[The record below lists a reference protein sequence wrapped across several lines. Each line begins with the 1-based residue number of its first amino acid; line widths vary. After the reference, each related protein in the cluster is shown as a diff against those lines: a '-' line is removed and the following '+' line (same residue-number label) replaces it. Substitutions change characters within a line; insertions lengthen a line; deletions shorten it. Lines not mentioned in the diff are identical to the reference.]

1 MREAIDDAILG
12 QSGQPAARD
21 SEGLATV
28 VRRML
33 LTLGTAIVA
42 VAADATDAYSQ
53 QAPITQYHVK
63 AAFLYNFAKFV
74 DWPASAFAGPDDPFT
89 LCVVGTEPFIS
100 ARETLAGKSIKGRKV
115 VVRRI
120 DTIVGARQCNMIY
133 VASSDDGGFNLDPA
147 QLKSAVL
154 TVGESD
160 DFLRR
165 GGIINL
171 TVVNNKIRFEIDRD
185 SGERLGLRFRA
196 QLLQRALLVDSR
208 G

>member
-1 MREAIDDAILG
+1 MRNANDDAIQGCGGL
-12 QSGQPAARD
+12 PAVPGRGRVA
-21 SEGLATV
+21 AV
-28 VRRML
+28 VRL
-33 LTLGTAIVA
+33 ICLTLGAALVA

-53 QAPITQYHVK
+53 QAPIGQYHVK

-74 DWPASAFAGPDDPFT
+74 DWPASAFTGPESPFT
-89 LCVVGTEPFIS
+89 LCVVGSEPFIS
-100 ARETLAGKSIKGRKV
+100 ASETLAGKSIKGRKV

-120 DTIVGARQCNMIY
+120 DTVVGARQCNMIY
-133 VASSDDGGFNLDPA
+133 LASADEGGFNLDPA
-147 QLKSAVL
+147 QLKAAVL

-185 SGERLGLRFRA
+185 AGERLGFRFRA

>member
-1 MREAIDDAILG
+1 MREAADDAFQR
-12 QSGQPAARD
+12 QSGSRRGRRPARIRA
-21 SEGLATV
+21 
-28 VRRML
+28 L
-33 LTLGTAIVA
+33 LRTLGAAIVA

-53 QAPITQYHVK
+53 QASLTQYHVK

-74 DWPASAFAGPDDPFT
+74 DWPASAFAGPESPFV

-115 VVRRI
+115 LVRRI
-120 DTIVGARQCNMIY
+120 DTMVGARQCNMIY
-133 VASSDDGGFNLDPA
+133 LASTDDGGFSLEPT
-147 QLKSAVL
+147 QLKAAVL
-154 TVGESD
+154 TVGESE

-185 SGERLGLRFRA
+185 SGERLGFRFRA

>member
-1 MREAIDDAILG
+1 MRKAIDDAILG
-12 QSGQPAARD
+12 QSGQPLTRR
-21 SEGLATV
+21 SGRLATIL
-28 VRRML
+28 RQL
-33 LTLGTAIVA
+33 ILTLGAAIVA

-53 QAPITQYHVK
+53 QAPITQYHLK

-100 ARETLAGKSIKGRKV
+100 ARETLAGKSIRGRKIA
-115 VVRRI
+115 VRRV
-120 DTIVGARQCNMIY
+120 DTVVSARQCNMIY
-133 VASSDDGGFNLDPA
+133 LASTDDGGFNLDPG
-147 QLKSAVL
+147 QFKSAVL
-154 TVGESD
+154 TVGESE

-185 SGERLGLRFRA
+185 TGERLGFRFRA

>member
-1 MREAIDDAILG
+1 MREAHDDAFHRH
-12 QSGQPAARD
+12 PAPPPGR
-21 SEGLATV
+21 GRGRLAKDVRV
-28 VRRML
+28 VL
-33 LTLGTAIVA
+33 LTLGAAIVA
-42 VAADATDAYSQ
+42 MAADATDAYSQ
-53 QAPITQYHVK
+53 QAPFTQYHVK

-74 DWPASAFAGPDDPFT
+74 DWPANAFAGPESPFT

-120 DTIVGARQCNMIY
+120 DTLVGARQCHMIY
-133 VASSDDGGFNLDPA
+133 LASTDDGGFSLEPA
-147 QLKSAVL
+147 QLKAAVL
-154 TVGESD
+154 TVGESE

-185 SGERLGLRFRA
+185 SGERLGFRFRA
-196 QLLQRALLVDSR
+196 QLLQRALLVDS
-208 G
+208 GG